1 MKPKYVSMI
10 VTIME
15 DVLMENV
22 NVKQVLLAF
31 HVKQK
36 NVLVTV
42 ITMVNVLMDLVFVI
56 KVLPE

>member
-1 MKPKYVSMI
+1 VKPKYVSMI